1 MGRTHQKK
9 GAHCKVKKYK
19 KSRDT
24 KRRKRDVDQIFD
36 DVEKIEVKEAE
47 GRPAVAP
54 DFDEDLPGGGQ
65 FYCVETGRHF
75 TDQQALDAHRKSRF
89 FRRRL
94 KELKEDTKYTLT
106 EAEWAGGMTTE
117 QLPKLSAARMQD

>member
-36 DVEKIEVKEAE
+36 DVERIARE
-47 GRPAVAP
+47 GEPPKPA
-54 DFDEDLPGGGQ
+54 FDEDLPGGGQ
-65 FYCVETGRHF
+65 FYCVETGQHF
-75 TDQQALDAHRKSRF
+75 TDQNALDAHRKSRAY
-89 FRRRL
+89 RRRV
-94 KELKEDTKYTLT
+94 KELRKDTKYSQD
-106 EAEWAGGMTTE
+106 EADFAAGMTKE
-117 QLPKLSAARMQD
+117 RLPKLSEARMRD